1 MSTKPRI
8 YVAFRPSL
16 YDVLF
21 LPETDLALRELGEV
35 TFHDSEVNLSS
46 EELALRI
53 AGVDAVLTSWGA
65 PRFTPQVLDAA
76 DRLKVVAHAAG
87 SIRSLLP
94 PAVFEKGIAVTHA
107 AAAIAGAVAD
117 LSLAFTMLLL
127 RRVHLHDRFLRA
139 GDWHSAKELGLG
151 HELEGTRVGVV
162 GAGYTGRCFIK
173 LLRALDAEVWVY
185 DPYVSAGRAAELG
198 VTVVGLDQLFAQC
211 PVVSVQ
217 APATEETRHMIG
229 AKQLGLLQ
237 DGACFVNTARSW
249 VIDYDALLA
258 ELQTG
263 RIQAALDVFEREP
276 LPDDNPFR
284 KLDNVI
290 MTPHIAGASVE
301 ARHRQGQWMVE
312 ELQRFFTG
320 QPLRYQV
327 TIDMLETMA

>member
-1 MSTKPRI
+1 VSVKPRI

-21 LPETDLALRELGEV
+21 CPETDQALRDLGEV
-35 TFHDSEVNLSS
+35 AFHDSETSLSS
-46 EELALRI
+46 EELAKRVP
-53 AGVDAVLTSWGA
+53 GVDAVLSSWGV
-65 PRFTPQVLDAA
+65 PRFTDPVLDAA
-76 DRLKVVAHAAG
+76 DRLRVIAHAAG
-87 SIRSLLP
+87 SIKGLTPRS
-94 PAVFEKGIAVTHA
+94 VFEKGIVVTHA
-107 AAAIAGAVAD
+107 ASAIAGAVAD

-127 RRVHLHDRFLRA
+127 RRVHLHNHFLKV
-139 GDWHSAKELGLG
+139 GDWRSAKSLGLG

-173 LLRALDAEVWVY
+173 LLRALEAETWVY
-185 DPYVSAGRAAELG
+185 DPYLDAERAAELG
-198 VTVVGLDQLFAQC
+198 VTKVGLDELFAQC

-217 APATEETRHMIG
+217 APATEETYHMIG
-229 AKQLGLLQ
+229 AKQLALLQ

-263 RIQAALDVFEREP
+263 RIQAALDVFDQEP
-276 LPDDNPFR
+276 LPEDNPFR

-290 MTPHIAGASVE
+290 MTPHIAGGSVE

-312 ELQRFFTG
+312 ELQRFFAE

-327 TIDMLETMA
+327 SIDMLETMA